1 MCANMEDIWKDHRS
15 PPSPAEDN
23 DRWYWKLFRF
33 LQLFPCSDKHIAT
46 SDFLLSSLTFSARN
60 KQLCFFSFHFR
71 LIKVSTSSLL
81 QSFLSFFLRSLGS
94 VTITTSVMTH
104 SSNVCNQNKTK
115 HSHIKRFRIWNFT
128 LTHVWVEI
136 SAFEFIS
143 RPGSYC
149 DYKSA
154 FNAASIDAL

>member
-15 PPSPAEDN
+15 PAVDN
-23 DRWYWKLFRF
+23 DRWYWKLFRLF
-33 LQLFPCSDKHIAT
+33 QLFPSSDKHIET
-46 SDFLLSSLTFSARN
+46 SDFSLSSLTFSARN

-71 LIKVSTSSLL
+71 LIKVTTTSSI
-81 QSFLSFFLRSLGS
+81 FTAIFFVFFLRSLGS
-94 VTITTSVMTH
+94 VTITTSIMTH

-154 FNAASIDAL
+154 FNAASIDAS